1 MEMMTRPRRAVVVL
15 AAGEGTRMRSAR
27 PKVLH
32 PVAGRPMLNHVLDA
46 VGELEPDK
54 VVVVVGPDMHS
65 VAEAAAP
72 HPVVEQAERLG
83 TAHAVEAARPALGD
97 MADDAKAEVLVV
109 YGDTPLVT
117 GDTLERLTR
126 ARAESD
132 SGLAILGFRTGEP
145 GRYGRLIQNEDG
157 TVRRIVEARDAT
169 PEQLDIGLCNA
180 GTLCARAPLLQQL
193 LSQVGNHNAS
203 GEFQLTDV
211 VGLATEA
218 GETTALAEA
227 DLETVQGVNSRA
239 ELAAAEAAM
248 QRRLRTLAMRGGASL
263 VAPETVF
270 LSHDTELGADVLVEP
285 HVVFGPGVTVDDG
298 ATIRAFS
305 HLEGAHVRPDA
316 SVGPYARLR
325 PGTDVGEGAAIGNFV
340 ETKAATLGE
349 GAKANHLTYLGDAEL
364 GAGANVGAGTI
375 TCNYDGVAK
384 HRTHIGA
391 GAFIGS
397 NTALVA
403 PVSVGDNAIVGAGST
418 ITLDVEADALS
429 VARGQ
434 QHNRAG
440 AASRFRAAR
449 RETERG

>member
-1 MEMMTRPRRAVVVL
+1 MTRPRRAVVVL

-46 VGELEPDK
+46 VGELEPEK

-72 HPVVEQAERLG
+72 HPVVEQTERLG

-97 MADDAKAEVLVV
+97 MADDPKAEVLVV

-117 GDTLERLTR
+117 GDTLERLSR
-126 ARAESD
+126 ARSD
-132 SGLAILGFRTGEP
+132 SEAGLAILGFRTGEP
-145 GRYGRLIQNEDG
+145 GHYGRLIQNEDG

-169 PEQLDIGLCNA
+169 AEQLEIGLCNA

-211 VGLATEA
+211 FGLATEA

-239 ELAAAEAAM
+239 ELAQAEAAM
-248 QRRLRTLAMRGGASL
+248 QRRLRQLAMRGGASL

-285 HVVFGPGVTVDDG
+285 HVVFGPGVAVDDG

-340 ETKAATLGE
+340 ETKAVTLGE
-349 GAKANHLTYLGDAEL
+349 GAKANHLTYLGDAEV

-375 TCNYDGVAK
+375 TCNYDGIAK
-384 HRTHIGA
+384 HRTQIGA
-391 GAFIGS
+391 NAFIGS

-403 PVSVGDNAIVGAGST
+403 PVSVGENAIVGAGST
-418 ITLDVEADALS
+418 ITLDVDADAVA
-429 VARGQ
+429 VARGK

-449 RETERG
+449 RESERG

>member
-1 MEMMTRPRRAVVVL
+1 VAFTTRPRRAVVVL

-32 PVAGRPMLNHVLDA
+32 PVAGRPMLNHALDA
-46 VGELEPDK
+46 AGELEPERI
-54 VVVVVGPDMHS
+54 VVVVGPDMHS
-65 VAEAAAP
+65 VADAAAP
-72 HPVVEQAERLG
+72 YPVVEQTERLG

-97 MADDAKAEVLVV
+97 LGDDPRAEVLVI
-109 YGDTPLVT
+109 YGDTPLIT
-117 GDTLERLTR
+117 ADELERLSA
-126 ARAESD
+126 ARAESEA
-132 SGLAILGFRTGEP
+132 GLAILGFRSEQP
-145 GRYGRLIQNEDG
+145 GRYGRLIENADG

-169 PEQLDIGLCNA
+169 AEQLDIGLCNA

-211 VGLATEA
+211 VGMASEA

-227 DLETVQGVNSRA
+227 DPETVRGVNSRA
-239 ELAAAEAAM
+239 ELAQAEAAM
-248 QRRLRTLAMRGGASL
+248 QRRLRQLAMRGGASL

-325 PGTDVGEGAAIGNFV
+325 PGTDVGEGASVGNFV

-349 GAKANHLTYLGDAEL
+349 GAKANHLSYVGDAEL
-364 GAGANVGAGTI
+364 GDGANLGAGTI

-384 HRTHIGA
+384 HRTRIGA

-418 ITLDVEADALS
+418 ITLDVDADALA
-429 VARGQ
+429 VARGK

-440 AASRFRAAR
+440 TASRFRAAR
-449 RETERG
+449 RESERG